1 MGTFLPLLPS
11 VLSPEGGGDRGN
23 YFWKQS
29 QPFIFTAGA
38 RGNLSPLPLHFSR
51 TGSRRAA
58 RAALRR
64 GTGRR
69 RIGGAGGHG
78 VPAAGLEG
86 WERGTSGRGRR
97 KRGWKTGGGSKGPH
111 PLCRAGSVRQPGAG
125 SLGGTQPPLP
135 PGWVSG
141 SPSHEVGLVLEK
153 AGAGKPLGM
162 VGQMDGWWDRQ
173 QGAWQLQKSWLLA
186 CPGKLTPPQ
195 GCCPGPAHTGIGE
208 SGARPQGRRHGLL
221 PARLPAHR
229 SPSPGHGCPHRPAP
243 QPPPRPSRLQVP
255 EPLLPSNAHRH
266 PQKQPW
272 QSPSRCS
279 RSLLPTQSRGRGR
292 YHTPVRASLPAPAMR
307 GMSHRS
313 CRAARSVIYWDSHR
327 QQ

>member
-1 MGTFLPLLPS
+1 MQFPIARSSPN
-11 VLSPEGGGDRGN
+11 VLSAARAESEGAAAGNGRGRGDVSSSSPFGAFSGGRGDRGN

-38 RGNLSPLPLHFSR
+38 QGNPPPLPLHFSR
-51 TGSRRAA
+51 TGGRRAA

-97 KRGWKTGGGSKGPH
+97 KGGWKTGGGSKGPH

-141 SPSHEVGLVLEK
+141 SPSHEVGLMLEK
-153 AGAGKPLGM
+153 AGAGKPLGTA
-162 VGQMDGWWDRQ
+162 GQMDGRWDRQ

-186 CPGKLTPPQ
+186 CPGKLAPPQ

-221 PARLPAHR
+221 PARSPQPFWPRLPSPSGTVAAPPGQAAPR
-229 SPSPGHGCPHRPAP
+229 SPSPCSPQMPADTYKSSRGKAHP
-243 QPPPRPSRLQVP
+243 AAPGPCCPPRAGTR
-255 EPLLPSNAHRH
+255 AGTTHR
-266 PQKQPW
+266 
-272 QSPSRCS
+272 
-279 RSLLPTQSRGRGR
+279 
-292 YHTPVRASLPAPAMR
+292 
-307 GMSHRS
+307 
-313 CRAARSVIYWDSHR
+313 
-327 QQ
+327 